1 MSASD
6 ASSVLRWSWIR
17 DARLRAASSA
27 SGMVEQSILLLFTV
41 IRLFLVV
48 QLSISITAQLSY
60 LPQTQVAVVCGAVA
74 IAYSLTWI
82 IVANATG
89 KLAAWPWGVVDVALA
104 LVILAVCQLT
114 LPPNWVIGTWLNW
127 SVAYVGRVVVFVPAW
142 TRSIRASIAVGLVTA
157 VLYLILVLP
166 GNDAYLVAVLENFA
180 DFPFFVGAAIIFFT
194 TARRVA
200 KAADSNRTRAIELG
214 AEVELLRYRAQVHD
228 ATGLLANLA
237 RPDIPAELLPSLK
250 RQAAAESN
258 RLRNEILQPRRP
270 QHDDPAHKT
279 FLDTVVLDAASGF
292 THLPLRLTVA
302 RARDVHLS
310 GDQAVALKSALVA
323 LLYNVTF
330 HAQAEHVTVFA
341 DRDSTTWEV
350 SVCDDGVGFRVT
362 EGAFGFGLGT
372 QVIAG
377 LSAHN
382 MSATI
387 DSQPG
392 AGTSITLHGV
402 LDSPTKIP
410 PGAESNQPS
419 SATMSKRSPGA
430 RPKARSTSAG
440 E

>member
-1 MSASD
+1 MSDSEV
-6 ASSVLRWSWIR
+6 SSVAGWSWIR

-27 SGMVEQSILLLFTV
+27 SGMVEQAILLLFTV

-48 QLSISITAQLSY
+48 QLAISITAQLSY
-60 LPQTQVAVVCGAVA
+60 LPQTWAAVACGAVA

-89 KLAAWPWGVVDVALA
+89 RLAAWPWGVVDVALA

-142 TRSIRASIAVGLVTA
+142 TRSLRASIAVGLGAA

-180 DFPFFVGAAIIFFT
+180 DFPFFVGAAIIFFG

-200 KAADSNRTRAIELG
+200 KAADNNRTRAIELG

-237 RPDIPAELLPSLK
+237 KPDIPDELLPGLK

-270 QHDDPAHKT
+270 SHDDPAHKT

-302 RARDVHLS
+302 RARDVRLS
-310 GDQAVALKSALVA
+310 SDQATALKSALVA
-323 LLYNVTF
+323 LLYNVAF

-341 DRDSTTWEV
+341 DRDHATWEV
-350 SVCDDGVGFRVT
+350 SVCDDGVGFRVA
-362 EGAFGFGLGT
+362 EDAYGFGLGT

-377 LSAHN
+377 LTAHK

-392 AGTSITLHGV
+392 AGTSITLRGRV
-402 LDSPTKIP
+402 DSPVEI
-410 PGAESNQPS
+410 AALNQAS
-419 SATMSKRSPGA
+419 SAMSKRSPGA
-430 RPKARSTSAG
+430 RPRARSTSAG